1 MKYITILTL
10 ILGTALMGCEARIQT
25 EPVYATTRPAPPPP
39 PVTTTRPER
48 PPPQAGWVTLAES
61 YSADSERQ
69 FINLLGRGGE
79 FRRLRIEGVR
89 GEPMITRIAIEY
101 MDRDMQ
107 VVDLNE
113 RLSRGE
119 DEVIQ
124 LHGRGQRINR
134 IIVYTDPVRGR
145 GRYTVYGT

>member
-1 MKYITILTL
+1 MKYITLLAL
-10 ILGTALMGCEARIQT
+10 ILGSALMGCEARIQT
-25 EPVYATTRPAPPPP
+25 EPVYSTTRPPPP
-39 PVTTTRPER
+39 PVTTVRPDR
-48 PPPQAGWVTLAES
+48 PPPRAGWVTLAEA

-69 FINLLGRGGE
+69 FINLEGRGGE

-89 GEPMITRIAIEY
+89 GEPVITRVAIEY

-107 VVDLNE
+107 IVDLNE

-119 DEVIQ
+119 GEVIQ

-134 IIVYTDPVRGR
+134 IIVYTDPERGR